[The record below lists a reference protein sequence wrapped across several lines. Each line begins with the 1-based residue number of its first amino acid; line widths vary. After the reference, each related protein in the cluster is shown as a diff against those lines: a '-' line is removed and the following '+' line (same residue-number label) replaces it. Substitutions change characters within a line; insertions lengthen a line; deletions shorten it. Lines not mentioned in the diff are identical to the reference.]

1 MTCAFE
7 SQSLPSVTHLLPQV
21 HTSQSFSN
29 MSTTWG
35 SVIQIHEHM
44 RIIIIQATTNL
55 VSSHVQ
61 VQACLSIC
69 MRSGDQYQVITFAEQ
84 QSYPLYTSY
93 VLSFYSELGY
103 DLCDTFNTGKNLV
116 LRKVHIQ
123 LSKTSSEKNL
133 LGKINEVLIQ

>member
-1 MTCAFE
+1 MGKQGSVEGRDRGREPSRMTCAFE

-55 VSSHVQ
+55 VSS
-61 VQACLSIC
+61 
-69 MRSGDQYQVITFAEQ
+69 
-84 QSYPLYTSY
+84 
-93 VLSFYSELGY
+93 
-103 DLCDTFNTGKNLV
+103 LV
-116 LRKVHIQ
+116 
-123 LSKTSSEKNL
+123 
-133 LGKINEVLIQ
+133 